1 MDDVVVRWFQPG
13 DKTAYLE
20 LYRYVFDVER
30 GVDWFDWKYE
40 RNPYIDHVPI
50 VVATHGGEL
59 IGARSFFALEL
70 RLGGRPMQALQPC
83 DTMVHPE
90 YRRRGLFVRM
100 TERAIGRYES
110 SRTRL
115 FFNFPNDKTLS
126 GNLKLGWRS
135 VGTVPTY
142 YRIERPRRVMRSM
155 VDDRLAHV
163 ASLVGEP
170 LIAGYNA
177 LRNRTGNELADVSVQ
192 RFSTVPSTRLAS
204 VYRTAIPDSIHAI
217 RDEEFYDWRFSN
229 PCWEY
234 TTYVATNETKPLAGI
249 VVGESADTEPG
260 LVRLTDVVPLCRD
273 RRKAETAALIDRIVS
288 EHSECGLFAATEC
301 GIGTS
306 TLRSFGFYSDGS
318 PPFSFLHT
326 PTNHVVRSLTDAS
339 ENEFGSTLPSNW
351 CLTFAE
357 QDTS

>member
-1 MDDVVVRWFQPG
+1 MDEVAVRWYRPG
-13 DKTAYLE
+13 DETAYLD
-20 LYRYVFDVER
+20 LYRRVFDVER

-40 RNPYIDHVPI
+40 RNPYVDHVPI

-59 IGARSFFALEL
+59 VGARSFFALEV
-70 RLGGRPMQALQPC
+70 RLGGRRTPVLQPC

-110 SRTRL
+110 AQSPL
-115 FFNFPNDKTLS
+115 FFNFPNDKTLP

-142 YRIERPRRVMRSM
+142 YRIERPGRVIRSM
-155 VDDRLAHV
+155 VDDRLAPI
-163 ASLVGEP
+163 ATLVGEP

-177 LRNRTGNELADVSVQ
+177 LRNRTGNEPADVSVR

-204 VYRTAIPDSIHAI
+204 VYRTAIPDAIHAV
-217 RDEEFYDWRFSN
+217 RDETFYDWRFGN
-229 PCWEY
+229 PCWKY
-234 TTYVATNETKPLAGI
+234 TTYVATNGTTPAAGI
-249 VVGESADTEPG
+249 VVGESVDTEPR
-260 LVRLTDVVPLCRD
+260 LVRLTDVVPLCCD
-273 RRKAETAALIDRIVS
+273 RRTAETAALIARVLS
-288 EHSECGLFAATEC
+288 EHSDCGLFAATEC
-301 GIGTS
+301 GIGAS
-306 TLRSFGFYSDGS
+306 TLRSFGFHSDDS
-318 PPFSFLHT
+318 PPLSLLHT
-326 PTNHVVRSLTDAS
+326 PTNHVVRPQTDAS
-339 ENEFGSTLPSNW
+339 GNELGLTQPANW